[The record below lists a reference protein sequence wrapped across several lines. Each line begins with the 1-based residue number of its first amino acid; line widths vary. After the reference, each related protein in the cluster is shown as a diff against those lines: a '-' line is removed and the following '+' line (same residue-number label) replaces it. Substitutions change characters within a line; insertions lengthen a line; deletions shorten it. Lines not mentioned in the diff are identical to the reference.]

1 MRIENLINEFMGILT
16 RKLAMAV
23 RLEDDYRSK
32 KQMIMSEI
40 DTVEDLKLKW
50 YWRGKRV
57 AYQEMRTLFENIAK
71 KYLKK

>member
-1 MRIENLINEFMGILT
+1 MGILT

-32 KQMIMSEI
+32 RQMIMSEI

>member
-1 MRIENLINEFMGILT
+1 MGVENLINEFLGILT

-40 DTVEDLKLKW
+40 DSVDDLKLKW

-57 AYQEMRTLFENIAK
+57 AYQEIRTLFENMAK